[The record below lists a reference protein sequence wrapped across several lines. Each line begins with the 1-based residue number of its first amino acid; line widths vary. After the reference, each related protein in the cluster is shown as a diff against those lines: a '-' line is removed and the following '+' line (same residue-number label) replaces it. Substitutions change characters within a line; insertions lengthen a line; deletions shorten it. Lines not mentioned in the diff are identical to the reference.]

1 MVLCL
6 NIAFVAYK
14 DLNIFYQ
21 YIVMASYGFKCKDI
35 GMDCG
40 FTASAKTKEELMPKI
55 AEHAKHDHHIETIDE
70 ALQAKVNGAI
80 RKKMFF

>member
-1 MVLCL
+1 
-6 NIAFVAYK
+6 
-14 DLNIFYQ
+14 
-21 YIVMASYGFKCKDI
+21 MASYGFKCKDI

-55 AEHAKHDHHIETIDE
+55 AEHAKQDHHIETIDE

-80 RKKMFF
+80 RKKMLF